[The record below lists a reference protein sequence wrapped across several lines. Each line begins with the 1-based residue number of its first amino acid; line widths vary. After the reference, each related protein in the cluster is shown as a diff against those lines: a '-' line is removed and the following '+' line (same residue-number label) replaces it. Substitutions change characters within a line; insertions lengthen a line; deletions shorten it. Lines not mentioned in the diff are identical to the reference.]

1 MNTRTVSINPR
12 SDGEMEIKTYLLM
25 ELKFECPVCGETH
38 TDDEYYLEVLDG
50 EVDDN
55 LEEWVDCD
63 CGEEMDL
70 MEQKTIKTI
79 TD

>member
-1 MNTRTVSINPR
+1 MQYTLWRR
-12 SDGEMEIKTYLLM
+12 D
-25 ELKFECPVCGETH
+25 
-38 TDDEYYLEVLDG
+38 DDENLLADGVKIWVSQMRRNAYYLEVWDG